1 MSLPTPPGP
10 PTQGSSA
17 PLGAAATAELDDA
30 RSGPRSAVPGRRPLR
45 AGPLSAVWRPRQILV
60 PLLIAAM
67 LFGAVV
73 VSTARGSGSLSAW
86 EVALRLLGGGNPDHD
101 FVIFELRLPRALIG
115 VLVGGALGLAG
126 AIIQGL
132 ARNPLAS
139 PDILG
144 ITSGAGAGAV
154 TVIVLG
160 GSYGSVSGPLAD
172 IGIPAA
178 AVGGALIAAMAV
190 YLLAVRRGISGYRVL
205 LVGVGVNAVLG
216 SVLSWLLVKADI
228 ADVGRALVWLNGSLD
243 QGADWSTVRTA
254 SLVLAALVPVALA
267 LSFSFGALAY
277 DEDTTRGLGV
287 RMTGSRAALLLTA
300 VLLTAT
306 ATAAAGPVAFV
317 ALAAPQ
323 LALRLARTGTPPLL
337 ASGLLGAAVTVWADV
352 LGRTTFGELQLPV
365 GVLTAAL
372 GAPYLLY
379 LLVRSGK
386 ARIS

>member
-1 MSLPTPPGP
+1 ME
-10 PTQGSSA
+10 A
-17 PLGAAATAELDDA
+17 EAAVL
-30 RSGPRSAVPGRRPLR
+30 GRRPLR
-45 AGPLSAVWRPRQILV
+45 AGPLSLGWRPRQVLV
-60 PLLIAAM
+60 PLSIAAV
-67 LFGAVV
+67 LFTAVV
-73 VSTARGSGSLSAW
+73 VSIARGSSSLSAW
-86 EVALRLLGGGNPDHD
+86 EVALRLLGGGTPDHD

-126 AIIQGL
+126 AIIQGI

-144 ITSGAGAGAV
+144 ITSGAGVGAV
-154 TVIVLG
+154 GVIVLG
-160 GSYGSVSGPLAD
+160 GSYGILDGPLAD
-172 IGIPAA
+172 IGVPTA
-178 AVGGALIAAMAV
+178 AVGGALAAAV
-190 YLLAVRRGISGYRVL
+190 AVHLLSVRRGISGYRVL

-228 ADVGRALVWLNGSLD
+228 VDVGRALVWLNGSLD
-243 QGADWSTVRTA
+243 QGTSWSVVRAT
-254 SLVLAALVPVALA
+254 SLVLAALLPVALV
-267 LSFSFGALAY
+267 LSFTFGALVY
-277 DEDTTRGLGV
+277 DEDTARGLGV
-287 RMTGSRAALLLTA
+287 RMTGARVALLLIA

-337 ASGLLGAAVTVWADV
+337 ASCLLGAAVTVWADV
-352 LGRTTFGELQLPV
+352 LGRTAFGDTQLPV
-365 GVLTAAL
+365 GVVTAAL

-386 ARIS
+386 ARTS

>member
-1 MSLPTPPGP
+1 MTFPMAPGP
-10 PTQGSSA
+10 RSSA
-17 PLGAAATAELDDA
+17 PAETAAEQN
-30 RSGPRSAVPGRRPLR
+30 GPRPGGRPAVPGRRTLR
-45 AGPLSAVWRPRQILV
+45 AGPFSVGWRPRQVLV
-60 PLLIAAM
+60 PLLTAAV
-67 LFGAVV
+67 LVAAVA
-73 VSTARGSGSLSAW
+73 VSTARGNSSLSAW
-86 EVALRLLGGGNPDHD
+86 EVALRLLGGGTPDHD

-126 AIIQGL
+126 AIVQGI

-144 ITSGAGAGAV
+144 ITSGAGVGAV

-160 GSYGSVSGPLAD
+160 GSYGSVSGLLAD
-172 IGIPAA
+172 IGVPAA
-178 AVGGALIAAMAV
+178 AVGGALVAALV
-190 YLLAVRRGISGYRVL
+190 VHLLAVRRGISGYRVL

-228 ADVGRALVWLNGSLD
+228 VDVGRALVWLNGSLD
-243 QGADWSTVRTA
+243 QGASWSVVRTT
-254 SLVLAALVPVALA
+254 SLVLAVLMPLA
-267 LSFSFGALAY
+267 LMLSFTFGALAY
-277 DEDTTRGLGV
+277 DEDTARGLGV
-287 RMTGSRAALLLTA
+287 RMTGARVALLLIA

-337 ASGLLGAAVTVWADV
+337 ASALLGAAVTVWADV
-352 LGRTTFGELQLPV
+352 LGRTAFGDLQLPV
-365 GVLTAAL
+365 GVITAAL

-386 ARIS
+386 ARTS

>member
-1 MSLPTPPGP
+1 MTPGP
-10 PTQGSSA
+10 GSSA
-17 PLGAAATAELDDA
+17 PAETAGAEQN
-30 RSGPRSAVPGRRPLR
+30 GPRPGRRPAVPGRRTLR
-45 AGPLSAVWRPRQILV
+45 AGPFSAGWRPRQVLV
-60 PLLIAAM
+60 PLLTAAV
-67 LFGAVV
+67 LVAAVA
-73 VSTARGSGSLSAW
+73 VSTARGSSSLPVG
-86 EVALRLLGGGNPDHD
+86 EVALRLLGGGTPAHD

-126 AIIQGL
+126 AIVQGI

-144 ITSGAGAGAV
+144 ITSGAGVGAV

-160 GSYGSVSGPLAD
+160 GSYGSVSGVLAG
-172 IGIPAA
+172 IGVPAA
-178 AVGGALIAAMAV
+178 AVGGALVAALAV
-190 YLLAVRRGISGYRVL
+190 HLLAVRRGISGYRVL

-228 ADVGRALVWLNGSLD
+228 VDVGRALVWLNGSLD
-243 QGADWSTVRTA
+243 QGASWSVVRTT
-254 SLVLAALVPVALA
+254 SLVLAVLMPVALV
-267 LSFSFGALAY
+267 LSFTFGALAY
-277 DEDTTRGLGV
+277 DEDTARGLGV
-287 RMTGSRAALLLTA
+287 RMTGARVALLLIA

-337 ASGLLGAAVTVWADV
+337 ASALLGAAVTVWADV
-352 LGRTTFGELQLPV
+352 LGRTAFGDLQLPV
-365 GVLTAAL
+365 GVVTAAL

-386 ARIS
+386 ARTS